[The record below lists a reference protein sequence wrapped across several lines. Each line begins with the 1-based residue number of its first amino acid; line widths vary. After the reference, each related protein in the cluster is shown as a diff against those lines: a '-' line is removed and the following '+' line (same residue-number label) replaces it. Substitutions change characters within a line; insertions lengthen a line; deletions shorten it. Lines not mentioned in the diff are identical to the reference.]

1 MSSWISVQRRP
12 VRVFR
17 PQVQQNNND
26 TINDV
31 QDDIKKS
38 ANTVDSNVK
47 RYIAGGKL
55 GDFIYQLSVIKYNYD
70 NFVKKGI
77 LYLSN
82 IGDPF
87 TFSLE
92 KTYEDTKDLIMKQPY
107 IEEYTIY
114 NNQKYDINLSRWRN
128 NIKDQN
134 ELNWIEL
141 YKRTFDINWGKNIW
155 LDNIEN
161 DTSLNNTILI
171 SHSQIRYN
179 DNIDFKFIENLQKN
193 KKSIFFICFDIN
205 EYNKF
210 LIKYNVSIPVII
222 CKNIMD
228 MAIKV
233 NSCKLLIGN
242 LSSPI
247 SLSLALH
254 KNCIGILPTESHH
267 YYTDVKLNSNLNFSF
282 YIPVNNNDELQEAIN
297 RNLD

>member
-179 DNIDFKFIENLQKN
+179 DNIDFNFIENLQKN